1 MVGPILLRLLTLA
14 LVLPALA
21 GPALAQKE
29 DRERTTGYSAIID
42 NIDLLVDRYADF
54 LARKY
59 DLTEEQD
66 EYTRVLLRERSFE
79 FLDQNEGELRG
90 LVDRLF
96 EVRTGGEMRAEELV
110 QWGQRAKPIYE
121 AARKLIVDGNDEWRE
136 ILTDDQKKTH
146 DEDLKLMYQ
155 SFETTEDQLQR
166 IVSGEMTVDEFRS
179 PQRSRRRS
187 TPPKPTAEAPG
198 PDEPVAGRDAD
209 PNQPQPQP
217 RSTPRTTRAVRPPPR
232 PATGESTTRV
242 TRPEHQRPSPGRAQ
256 PGAGRASRVSR
267 PRGTERGPTAVTR
280 VPGKAG
286 AAGSESTWDK
296 YVRDFIAKY
305 QLNDEQSQKANA
317 VLEDCKA
324 QADRYMR
331 GRKTQ
336 IEKIDKQVE
345 TLKGSKDKN
354 KAKSLGELT
363 AQRRKIMEPI
373 DRIFE
378 QQLKPRLE
386 RLPTRA
392 QRRAAEAAA
401 KKPAAKRPPVRSQK
415 EAEQKKEERKQEEQ
429 KEEEKKPAEPVEE

>member
-42 NIDLLVDRYADF
+42 NIDLLVDRYSDF

-66 EYTRVLLRERSFE
+66 EYTRVLLRERSSE
-79 FLDQNEGELRG
+79 FLDQNEGELRE

-96 EVRTGGEMRAEELV
+96 EVRTGGEMNAEELV

-166 IVSGEMTVDEFRS
+166 IVSGEMTVEEFRS

-187 TPPKPTAEAPG
+187 TPPKPAAEAPG
-198 PDEPVAGRDAD
+198 PDEPVAARDAD

-232 PATGESTTRV
+232 PATGESTARI
-242 TRPEHQRPSPGRAQ
+242 TRPEHQRPSPGEAQ
-256 PGAGRASRVSR
+256 PGTGRASRVSR

-280 VPGKAG
+280 VPSKAG
-286 AAGSESTWDK
+286 AVESESAWDK
-296 YVRDFIAKY
+296 YVREFIAKY

-354 KAKSLGELT
+354 KAKNLSELT
-363 AQRRKIMEPI
+363 AQRKKIMEPI

-392 QRRAAEAAA
+392 QRRVAEAAA
-401 KKPAAKRPPVRSQK
+401 KRPAAKSPAVRSPK
-415 EAEQKKEERKQEEQ
+415 EAEQKKEEPKQEEQ